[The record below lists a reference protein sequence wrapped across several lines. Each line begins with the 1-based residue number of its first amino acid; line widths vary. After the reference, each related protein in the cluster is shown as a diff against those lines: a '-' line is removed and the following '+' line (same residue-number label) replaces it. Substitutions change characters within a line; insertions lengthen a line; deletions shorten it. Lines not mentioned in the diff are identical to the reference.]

1 MIVKTVRDR
10 EKGQDGKLKN
20 EKNGWLG
27 GPSVFCVYDESAY
40 SIGNIL
46 LHLIGALLSTFEIQS
61 ILQGSLCNGFQ
72 CFFCE
77 KSLMGCDHDIG
88 EGQKP
93 CGGRMLQNLIGTILE
108 DVFRLFFI
116 DIQTDPGEL
125 VQADALDNIL
135 GLDQSAPGSVY
146 QNDAILHFLDGVK
159 LDQVVGGIHQR
170 SVKGDQITLR
180 Q

>member
-1 MIVKTVRDR
+1 
-10 EKGQDGKLKN
+10 
-20 EKNGWLG
+20 
-27 GPSVFCVYDESAY
+27 
-40 SIGNIL
+40 
-46 LHLIGALLSTFEIQS
+46 
-61 ILQGSLCNGFQ
+61 
-72 CFFCE
+72 
-77 KSLMGCDHDIG
+77 MGCYHDIG

-125 VQADALDNIL
+125 VQADALDKKL
-135 GLDQSAPGSVY
+135 GLDQSTPGSVY
-146 QNDAILHFLDGVK
+146 KNAAILHFLDGVK

-170 SVKGDQITLR
+170 AVKGDQITLR

>member
-1 MIVKTVRDR
+1 MAW
-10 EKGQDGKLKN
+10 EGH
-20 EKNGWLG
+20 
-27 GPSVFCVYDESAY
+27 PFFCVYDESAY

-46 LHLIGALLSTFEIQS
+46 LHLIGALLSAFEIQS

-116 DIQTDPGEL
+116 
-125 VQADALDNIL
+125 A
-135 GLDQSAPGSVY
+135 APIRPVPMIP
-146 QNDAILHFLDGVK
+146 AILP
-159 LDQVVGGIHQR
+159 
-170 SVKGDQITLR
+170 
-180 Q
+180 

>member
-1 MIVKTVRDR
+1 
-10 EKGQDGKLKN
+10 
-20 EKNGWLG
+20 
-27 GPSVFCVYDESAY
+27 
-40 SIGNIL
+40 
-46 LHLIGALLSTFEIQS
+46 
-61 ILQGSLCNGFQ
+61 
-72 CFFCE
+72 
-77 KSLMGCDHDIG
+77 MGCYHDIG

-125 VQADALDNIL
+125 VQADALDKIL
-135 GLDQSAPGSVY
+135 GLDQSTPGSVY

-170 SVKGDQITLR
+170 AVKGDQITLR

>member
-1 MIVKTVRDR
+1 MAW
-10 EKGQDGKLKN
+10 EGH
-20 EKNGWLG
+20 
-27 GPSVFCVYDESAY
+27 PFFCVYDESAY

-77 KSLMGCDHDIG
+77 KSLMGCNHDIG

-108 DVFRLFFI
+108 DVRCLLLVYVKTYAEEFVS
-116 DIQTDPGEL
+116 TDTF
-125 VQADALDNIL
+125 
-135 GLDQSAPGSVY
+135 S
-146 QNDAILHFLDGVK
+146 
-159 LDQVVGGIHQR
+159 
-170 SVKGDQITLR
+170 
-180 Q
+180 